1 MANPLLE
8 KYVHGNLLEKT
19 NSGNL
24 FWVLMLMAVTGLM
37 ILGLSVAAPGIVG
50 DGLIIPVILVVFVAT
65 VLTAFLFLIFG
76 KFPTAAWIAFF
87 ALLVVTVAMSVL
99 SRSGAVEADLF
110 QATVLFFL
118 GLMVLSAIGVG
129 GTHVIPWF
137 AAGAATLA
145 WIYFVPPFDVRKDL
159 TIAQWNAEFNPFVI
173 AALYAIGS
181 YCGALVISQ
190 SRRNLRVLQFNQ
202 EIIESTNQMLE
213 QAVADRTQALRTI
226 LDSSGQGL
234 FTFGADFL
242 VEPDFSAGC
251 RTIFGQDITGL
262 EADKLLFPQGGDLAS
277 DFRQGLSLYF
287 AGKSKSSVIF
297 DLLEKETFTRSQFLE
312 ITYREAGTGRILVVL
327 TDVTLDRHVAD
338 RNRADEARRTL
349 VLRALTHKH
358 FFAGLLAEAET
369 IFDHLLGFESRP
381 ATEEESAQLLVDLHT
396 FKGNLGFFGFST
408 AQEVAHDFEY
418 AIQDSQVLGVSL
430 DVHDVGLDL
439 KRAYFQELNII
450 TEALGKDWLEEAGG
464 IVIPRPV
471 FEKVAVYVGKKFPS
485 EAHLVDVLEHYR
497 KLPLRDLFSRFP
509 FVAQATAERLGKRIS
524 PMTILGGDLRV
535 PPDRV
540 EALVNSCVHIVNNMV
555 DHGIELPYVR
565 EAQGKPPEGRLV
577 LNLVRES
584 RSVVIQ
590 FIDDG
595 QGISLP
601 VIEAR
606 GRSLG
611 LVASDAVLSP
621 RDILQL
627 LFLPGFSTREE
638 ASEVS
643 GRGVGLAAV
652 RQEAERLGGRLEV
665 QTKPG
670 AGTTFEIILPLG
682 VFANRRKPA

>member
-1 MANPLLE
+1 
-8 KYVHGNLLEKT
+8 
-19 NSGNL
+19 
-24 FWVLMLMAVTGLM
+24 
-37 ILGLSVAAPGIVG
+37 
-50 DGLIIPVILVVFVAT
+50 
-65 VLTAFLFLIFG
+65 
-76 KFPTAAWIAFF
+76 
-87 ALLVVTVAMSVL
+87 
-99 SRSGAVEADLF
+99 
-110 QATVLFFL
+110 
-118 GLMVLSAIGVG
+118 
-129 GTHVIPWF
+129 
-137 AAGAATLA
+137 
-145 WIYFVPPFDVRKDL
+145 
-159 TIAQWNAEFNPFVI
+159 
-173 AALYAIGS
+173 
-181 YCGALVISQ
+181 
-190 SRRNLRVLQFNQ
+190 
-202 EIIESTNQMLE
+202 
-213 QAVADRTQALRTI
+213 
-226 LDSSGQGL
+226 
-234 FTFGADFL
+234 
-242 VEPDFSAGC
+242 
-251 RTIFGQDITGL
+251 
-262 EADKLLFPQGGDLAS
+262 
-277 DFRQGLSLYF
+277 
-287 AGKSKSSVIF
+287 
-297 DLLEKETFTRSQFLE
+297 
-312 ITYREAGTGRILVVL
+312 
-327 TDVTLDRHVAD
+327 VAD

-665 QTKPG
+665 QTSLRQPEETCMKVEYANPFVLAAVQTFQKEIGVKLSRKELKLKDSPVPSQAISIIIGVTGAVRGQVVLSIDENVAMAVTKAMLPG
-670 AGTTFEIILPLG
+670 KLPVELKKLVNSAVSELANIITGQASILLAGDSGKIDITPPAIVMGPALRMDFLSLQTICLSFLSEIGSLELNIALTEG
-682 VFANRRKPA
+682 TK